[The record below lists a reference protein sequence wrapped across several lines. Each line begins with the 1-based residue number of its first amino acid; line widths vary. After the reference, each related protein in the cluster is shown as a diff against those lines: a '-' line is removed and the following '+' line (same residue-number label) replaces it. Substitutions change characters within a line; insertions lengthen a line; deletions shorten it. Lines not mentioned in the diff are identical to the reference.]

1 MKRCPAQKVWTDK
14 ALMALPH
21 DGRKYE
27 LVAGALVVSPT
38 GFEHGIVSVRLS
50 GPLLQHVLS
59 RRLGAVADS
68 STGFRMKNGD
78 VLSPDVSF
86 VRKERLGREITSKF
100 FEGAPDLAVEVLSPD
115 DRIAAVRKKLAAY
128 FANGTRLAWV
138 INPKERT
145 ATVYRSSEQGAA
157 VHADGLLEGED
168 VVPGFSFPVAKLFA
182 EPEPGS

>member
-27 LVAGALVVSPT
+27 LVGGELVVSPT
-38 GFEHGIVSVRLS
+38 GFQHGVVSVRLS

-86 VRKERLGREITSKF
+86 VRKERLGREITRKF

-128 FANGTRLAWV
+128 FANGTRLAWI
-138 INPKERT
+138 INPRQRK
-145 ATVYRSSEQGAA
+145 ALVHRSPEHSEQVSAGGCL
-157 VHADGLLEGED
+157 DGGDL
-168 VVPGFSFPVAKLFA
+168 VPGFSFPVAKLFA
-182 EPEPGS
+182 EPELGS